1 MKSNQYQEDLSL
13 DTNRFEIAALFEHRF
28 WLQVLGD
35 HSRFIFNTLSPK
47 EAEYVR
53 MAQYF
58 IDAFDELLEQ
68 AREDLTAKA
77 LVDLTSLAKELA
89 EDIRTFK
96 LHIIGAHLQ
105 GKVAIELPPTF
116 LNHMVN
122 EVEEYIRILCHLTDG
137 EIPPLI
143 HPVHHHLIWLL
154 DAAGHASSLS
164 SSLDPVE
171 KQLASMSE
179 GFTKHFEQFYI
190 KAVEISGYL
199 RTQLDQFPALSRFNN
214 QVELEIL
221 LFKEFLREL
230 EELEMTD
237 QVLGTLNPLLLDHMA
252 REECYYLS
260 KLAQVSEVK
269 YPDCNPTKPR
279 NE

>member
-1 MKSNQYQEDLSL
+1 
-13 DTNRFEIAALFEHRF
+13 
-28 WLQVLGD
+28 
-35 HSRFIFNTLSPK
+35 
-47 EAEYVR
+47 
-53 MAQYF
+53 
-58 IDAFDELLEQ
+58 
-68 AREDLTAKA
+68 
-77 LVDLTSLAKELA
+77 
-89 EDIRTFK
+89 
-96 LHIIGAHLQ
+96 
-105 GKVAIELPPTF
+105 
-116 LNHMVN
+116 
-122 EVEEYIRILCHLTDG
+122 
-137 EIPPLI
+137 
-143 HPVHHHLIWLL
+143 
-154 DAAGHASSLS
+154 
-164 SSLDPVE
+164 
-171 KQLASMSE
+171 MSK

-252 REECYYLS
+252 REECYYLA
-260 KLAQVSEVK
+260 KLAQVLEVT